1 MALSGEGSA
10 RIDLN
15 NTVTITQRSS
25 FPTICASLEDV
36 CLSTGKWYYE
46 ILIVEAGLA
55 QFGWGDRDF
64 EPSSES
70 GDGTGDDEHSWA
82 YDGHRTSKW
91 HDGSTT
97 WGKSWSSGQVVG
109 CAVDLDNRKM
119 YVVFER
125 EAREFRIDFSFSR
138 FYSNVAEN
146 RDNFSFSRFYYVTQ
160 ITRISLTHTTRKS
173 LENATLEY
181 RYFSLDGDFSA
192 PMGEAF
198 QNLIFKAAFDL
209 VRLATILVR
218 IVSTLEIKLKIL

>member
-1 MALSGEGSA
+1 MTLSGEGCN

-15 NTVTITQRSS
+15 NTVTMTQRSS
-25 FPTICASLEDV
+25 FPTVCANLEDV
-36 CLSTGKWYYE
+36 CLSSGKWYYE

-64 EPSSES
+64 EPNSES

-82 YDGHRTSKW
+82 YDGHRTAKW

-119 YVVFER
+119 Y
-125 EAREFRIDFSFSR
+125 
-138 FYSNVAEN
+138 
-146 RDNFSFSRFYYVTQ
+146 
-160 ITRISLTHTTRKS
+160 
-173 LENATLEY
+173 
-181 RYFSLDGDFSA
+181 FSLDGDFSA

-198 QNLIFKAAFDL
+198 QNFDFQGGL
-209 VRLATILVR
+209 RPCATCNYPCTWCSSARVGLWR
-218 IVSTLEIKLKIL
+218 SLPSM